1 MKYAFLVMGDYDCR
15 RDRAE
20 IRNGSTRIVGVSS
33 VEEACETA
41 RALQAEGV
49 ACIELC
55 GAFGEA
61 GARRV
66 ITPRAAPCPWA
77 MWSTSPSRT
86 GCSGP
91 CSADKQNTGAPP
103 VEAARRCFA

>member
-55 GAFGEA
+55 GAFGPD
-61 GARRV
+61 GARQV
-66 ITPRAAPCPWA
+66 IEATGNRIPVGYVTHLPEQEAVYRAAFPN
-77 MWSTSPSRT
+77 
-86 GCSGP
+86 
-91 CSADKQNTGAPP
+91 D
-103 VEAARRCFA
+103 